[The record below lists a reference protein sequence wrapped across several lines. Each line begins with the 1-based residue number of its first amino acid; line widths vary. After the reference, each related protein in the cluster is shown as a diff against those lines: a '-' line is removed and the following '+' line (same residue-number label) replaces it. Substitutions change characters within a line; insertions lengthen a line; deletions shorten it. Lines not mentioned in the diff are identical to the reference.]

1 MDAAAAERQLN
12 QMRQFI
18 LLEAKEKADEI
29 RTKAKADADLEKQ
42 TQVLSQKT
50 KLAEDYDR
58 KLKAQALELKIKAS
72 MEERKQR
79 SRLLLARDQLI
90 QKLGGEAKEKLSI
103 VATSRP
109 EAYSNLLKGL
119 IKQGLLRLAG
129 EAKVEVRCRPADLE
143 RVRAIA
149 PGAAAEVTAELR
161 EAGEVRPIA
170 ISVKAEP
177 AMGASAG
184 GVILAAQDGKIRCN
198 NTLEERLTLAMAELT
213 PVVRDLLFPSARA
226 EVRQKPMIH
235 IHGKEAFYA
244 SGVSAPAGGA
254 GAGAGAASAHA
265 HAAPAA
271 RPAPAPAAAAPR
283 PAAPAA
289 GGAGGWGAAPAA
301 AAADPFAGG
310 AGAGAGAGGGA
321 DPFGF

>member
-1 MDAAAAERQLN
+1 M
-12 QMRQFI
+12 
-18 LLEAKEKADEI
+18 
-29 RTKAKADADLEKQ
+29 
-42 TQVLSQKT
+42 
-50 KLAEDYDR
+50 
-58 KLKAQALELKIKAS
+58 
-72 MEERKQR
+72 
-79 SRLLLARDQLI
+79 
-90 QKLGGEAKEKLSI
+90 
-103 VATSRP
+103 
-109 EAYSNLLKGL
+109 
-119 IKQGLLRLAG
+119 LRLAG
-129 EAKVEVRCRPADLE
+129 EAKIEVRCRPADLD

-226 EVRQKPMIH
+226 EVRTKPMIH
-235 IHGKEAFYA
+235 IHGKEPFYA
-244 SGVSAPAGGA
+244 AGPGGAAAAAGGA
-254 GAGAGAASAHA
+254 GAGAGAASAH
-265 HAAPAA
+265 HAAPAPAA
-271 RPAPAPAAAAPR
+271 RAAPAPAAAAPR
-283 PAAPAA
+283 PAAPVAPAA

-301 AAADPFAGG
+301 DPFAG
-310 AGAGAGAGGGA
+310 GAGAGAGGGA